1 MGWNMN
7 LYTFIALAVILIIAL
22 YNFKTTSVIH
32 LKHLLLPIVCMIFIL
47 LLIIFSNT
55 AVDSASKGL
64 NLWLN
69 VVFPSLFPFF
79 VASEIL
85 YRTGFIKSLGILLE
99 PIMRP
104 LFNVPGCGSFALAMG
119 ITSGYPV
126 GAKLTANMREEKLL
140 TKTESER
147 LLSFTNNSG
156 PLFIVG
162 AVAVGMFD
170 NPKIGFLL
178 LACHIMAC
186 VTVGILFRFYGRQ
199 EKYIRNTG
207 NYKIFKKFNKELANS
222 KSANIG
228 QLLGDSIRS
237 SINTILVIGGFIIL
251 FSVIINLLLET
262 GIINLLATFI
272 SVLFPLLNVSKE
284 VIATIL
290 SGFFEITT
298 GINMI
303 SKIEGISF
311 TQQLSAISLIL
322 GWAGLSVHFQVYSI
336 ISKTDISLKPYLLG
350 KLMHGL
356 FAAIYVWIFMNLSF
370 MTDLESQSVFGH
382 LTYNSDWICLNYFI
396 RSMKNILI
404 SFMVLVLMTGISFMV
419 KGCKKLKI

>member
-1 MGWNMN
+1 MS
-7 LYTFIALAVILIIAL
+7 LYAFAVLSGMLLIAL
-22 YNFKTTSVIH
+22 YNFKPTSVIY
-32 LKHLLLPIVCMIFIL
+32 LKRLSLPIICSVFVL

-55 AVDSASKGL
+55 AVASASRGL

-126 GAKLTANMREEKLL
+126 GAKLTAKMREEKLL

-156 PLFIVG
+156 PLFIIG
-162 AVAVGMFD
+162 AVAVGMFN
-170 NPKIGFLL
+170 NPKIGFVLL
-178 LACHIMAC
+178 FCHILACI
-186 VTVGILFRFYGRQ
+186 TVGIFFRFYGSR
-199 EKYIRNTG
+199 KTRVKNSDSSNTL
-207 NYKIFKKFNKELANS
+207 KKFKKELANTES
-222 KSANIG
+222 VNIG
-228 QLLGDSIRS
+228 EILGDSIRS
-237 SINTILVIGGFIIL
+237 SINTILAIGGFIIL

-262 GIINLLATFI
+262 GIINTAAAFFSL
-272 SVLFPLLNVSKE
+272 LFPIESISRE
-284 VIATIL
+284 IISSIL

-303 SKIEGISF
+303 SKLEEISF
-311 TQQLSAISLIL
+311 TQQLSAISLVL

-336 ISKTDISLKPYLLG
+336 ISKTDISIKPYLFG
-350 KLMHGL
+350 KLMHGFFSAL
-356 FAAIYVWIFMNLSF
+356 YVWIFMKLSIIP
-370 MTDLESQSVFGH
+370 DLESQSVFGYF
-382 LTYNSDWICLNYFI
+382 TYTSDWTCLNYFI
-396 RSMKNILI
+396 KSIKNVLI
-404 SFMVLVLMTGISFMV
+404 SLAVLILLAGISFLV
-419 KGCKKLKI
+419 KKFNRLKV

>member
-1 MGWNMN
+1 M
-7 LYTFIALAVILIIAL
+7 
-22 YNFKTTSVIH
+22 
-32 LKHLLLPIVCMIFIL
+32 
-47 LLIIFSNT
+47 FSNT
-55 AVDSASKGL
+55 AVASASRGL

-126 GAKLTANMREEKLL
+126 GAKLTAKMREEKLL

-156 PLFIVG
+156 PLFIIG
-162 AVAVGMFD
+162 AVAVGMFN
-170 NPKIGFLL
+170 NPKIGFVLL
-178 LACHIMAC
+178 FCHILACI
-186 VTVGILFRFYGRQ
+186 TVGIFFRFYGSR
-199 EKYIRNTG
+199 KTRVKNSDSSNTL
-207 NYKIFKKFNKELANS
+207 KKFKKELANTES
-222 KSANIG
+222 VNIG
-228 QLLGDSIRS
+228 EILGDSIRS
-237 SINTILVIGGFIIL
+237 SINTILAIGGFIIL

-262 GIINLLATFI
+262 GIINTAAAFFSL
-272 SVLFPLLNVSKE
+272 LFPIESISRE
-284 VIATIL
+284 IISSIL

-303 SKIEGISF
+303 SKLEEISF
-311 TQQLSAISLIL
+311 TQQLSAISLVL

-336 ISKTDISLKPYLLG
+336 ISKTDISIKPYLFG
-350 KLMHGL
+350 KLMHGFFSAL
-356 FAAIYVWIFMNLSF
+356 YVWIFMKLSIIP
-370 MTDLESQSVFGH
+370 DLESQSVFGYF
-382 LTYNSDWICLNYFI
+382 TYTSDWTCLNYFI
-396 RSMKNILI
+396 KSIKNVLI
-404 SFMVLVLMTGISFMV
+404 SLAVLILLAGISFLV
-419 KGCKKLKI
+419 KKFNRLKV

>member
-1 MGWNMN
+1 MS
-7 LYTFIALAVILIIAL
+7 LYAFAVLSGMLLIAL
-22 YNFKTTSVIH
+22 YNFKPTSVIY
-32 LKHLLLPIVCMIFIL
+32 LKRLSLPIICSVFVL

-55 AVDSASKGL
+55 AVASASRGL

-126 GAKLTANMREEKLL
+126 GAKLTAKMREEKLL

-156 PLFIVG
+156 PLFIIG
-162 AVAVGMFD
+162 AVAVGMFN
-170 NPKIGFLL
+170 NPKIGFVLL
-178 LACHIMAC
+178 FCHILACI
-186 VTVGILFRFYGRQ
+186 TVGIFFRFYGSR
-199 EKYIRNTG
+199 KTRVKNSDSSNTL
-207 NYKIFKKFNKELANS
+207 KKFKKELANTES
-222 KSANIG
+222 VNIG
-228 QLLGDSIRS
+228 EILGDSIRS
-237 SINTILVIGGFIIL
+237 SINTILAIGGFIIL

-262 GIINLLATFI
+262 GIINTAAAFFSL
-272 SVLFPLLNVSKE
+272 LFPIESISRE
-284 VIATIL
+284 IISSIL
-290 SGFFEITT
+290 SGFFEITK

-303 SKIEGISF
+303 SKLEEISF
-311 TQQLSAISLIL
+311 TQQLSAISLVL

-336 ISKTDISLKPYLLG
+336 ISKTDISIKPYLFG
-350 KLMHGL
+350 KLMHGFFSAL
-356 FAAIYVWIFMNLSF
+356 YVWIFMKLSIIP
-370 MTDLESQSVFGH
+370 DLESQSVFGYF
-382 LTYNSDWICLNYFI
+382 TYTSDWTCLNYFI
-396 RSMKNILI
+396 KSIKNVLI
-404 SFMVLVLMTGISFMV
+404 SLAVLILLAGISFLV
-419 KGCKKLKI
+419 KKFNRLKV

>member
-1 MGWNMN
+1 MS
-7 LYTFIALAVILIIAL
+7 LYAFAVLSGMLLIAL
-22 YNFKTTSVIH
+22 YNFKPTSVIY
-32 LKHLLLPIVCMIFIL
+32 LKRLSLPIICSVFVL

-55 AVDSASKGL
+55 AVASASRGL

-126 GAKLTANMREEKLL
+126 GAKLTAKMREEKLL

-156 PLFIVG
+156 PLFIIG
-162 AVAVGMFD
+162 AVAVGMFN
-170 NPKIGFLL
+170 NPKIGFVLL
-178 LACHIMAC
+178 FCHILACI
-186 VTVGILFRFYGRQ
+186 TVGIFFRFYGSR
-199 EKYIRNTG
+199 KTRVKNSDSSNTL
-207 NYKIFKKFNKELANS
+207 KKFKKELANTES
-222 KSANIG
+222 VNIG
-228 QLLGDSIRS
+228 EILGDSIRS
-237 SINTILVIGGFIIL
+237 SINTILAIGGFIIL

-262 GIINLLATFI
+262 GIINTAAAFFSL
-272 SVLFPLLNVSKE
+272 LFPIESISRE
-284 VIATIL
+284 IISSIL

-303 SKIEGISF
+303 SKLEEISF
-311 TQQLSAISLIL
+311 TQQLSAISLVL
-322 GWAGLSVHFQVYSI
+322 GWAGLSVHFQVNSI
-336 ISKTDISLKPYLLG
+336 ISKTDISIKPYLFG
-350 KLMHGL
+350 KLMHGFFSAL
-356 FAAIYVWIFMNLSF
+356 YVWIFMKLSIIP
-370 MTDLESQSVFGH
+370 DLESQSVFGYF
-382 LTYNSDWICLNYFI
+382 TYTSDWTCLNYFI
-396 RSMKNILI
+396 KSIKNVLI
-404 SFMVLVLMTGISFMV
+404 SLAVLILLAGISFLV
-419 KGCKKLKI
+419 KKFNRLKV

>member
-1 MGWNMN
+1 MS
-7 LYTFIALAVILIIAL
+7 LYSFIALTGILLIAL
-22 YNFKTTSVIH
+22 YNFKPTSVIY
-32 LKHLLLPIVCMIFIL
+32 LKRLLLPLVCVIFIL
-47 LLIIFSNT
+47 FLILFSNT
-55 AVDSASKGL
+55 AVDSASKGI

-162 AVAVGMFD
+162 AVAVGMFN
-170 NPKIGFLL
+170 NPKIGFVLL
-178 LACHIMAC
+178 FCHILACI
-186 VTVGILFRFYGRQ
+186 TVGILFRFYGRK
-199 EKYIRNTG
+199 ENTVKKTE
-207 NYKIFKKFNKELANS
+207 NNKVLKKFKKELANT
-222 KSANIG
+222 KSVNIG
-228 QLLGDSIRS
+228 EILGDSIRS
-237 SINTILVIGGFIIL
+237 SINTILAIGGFIIL

-262 GIINLLATFI
+262 GIINIAATLLSI
-272 SVLFPLLNVSKE
+272 LFPLKGISRE
-284 VIATIL
+284 VIAPVL

-303 SKIEGISF
+303 SKLEGISF
-311 TQQLSAISLIL
+311 AQQLSAISLIL

-336 ISKTDISLKPYLLG
+336 ISKTDISIKPYLIG
-350 KLMHGL
+350 KFMHGL
-356 FAAIYVWIFMNLSF
+356 FAAIYVWIFMNFSF
-370 MTDLESQSVFGH
+370 MADLESQSVFGYF
-382 LTYNSDWICLNYFI
+382 TYNSDWTCFNYFI
-396 RSMKNILI
+396 KSTKNVIVSL
-404 SFMVLVLMTGISFMV
+404 LVLTLMAGISFLIRV
-419 KGCKKLKI
+419 CSRQKV

>member
-1 MGWNMN
+1 MS
-7 LYTFIALAVILIIAL
+7 LYAFAVLSGMLLIAL
-22 YNFKTTSVIH
+22 YNFKPTSVIY
-32 LKHLLLPIVCMIFIL
+32 LKRLSLPIICSVFVL

-55 AVDSASKGL
+55 AVASASRGL

-126 GAKLTANMREEKLL
+126 GAKLTAKMREEKLL

-156 PLFIVG
+156 PLFIIG
-162 AVAVGMFD
+162 AVAVGMFN
-170 NPKIGFLL
+170 NPKIGFVLL
-178 LACHIMAC
+178 FCHILACI
-186 VTVGILFRFYGRQ
+186 TVGIFFRFYGSR
-199 EKYIRNTG
+199 KTRVKNSDSSNTL
-207 NYKIFKKFNKELANS
+207 KKFKKELANTES
-222 KSANIG
+222 VNIG
-228 QLLGDSIRS
+228 EILGDSIRS
-237 SINTILVIGGFIIL
+237 SINTILAIGGFIIL

-262 GIINLLATFI
+262 GIINTAAAFFSL
-272 SVLFPLLNVSKE
+272 LFPIESISRE
-284 VIATIL
+284 IISSIL

-303 SKIEGISF
+303 SKLEEISF
-311 TQQLSAISLIL
+311 TQQLSAISLVL

-336 ISKTDISLKPYLLG
+336 ISKTDISIKPYLFG
-350 KLMHGL
+350 KLMHGFFSAL
-356 FAAIYVWIFMNLSF
+356 YVWILMKLSIIP
-370 MTDLESQSVFGH
+370 DLESQSVFGYF
-382 LTYNSDWICLNYFI
+382 TYTSDWTCLNYFI
-396 RSMKNILI
+396 KSIKNVLI
-404 SFMVLVLMTGISFMV
+404 SLAVLILLAGISFLV
-419 KGCKKLKI
+419 KKFNRLKV

>member
-1 MGWNMN
+1 MS
-7 LYTFIALAVILIIAL
+7 LYAFAVLSGMLLIAL
-22 YNFKTTSVIH
+22 YNFKPTSVIY
-32 LKHLLLPIVCMIFIL
+32 LKRLSLPIICSVFVL

-55 AVDSASKGL
+55 AVASASRGL

-126 GAKLTANMREEKLL
+126 GAKLTAKMREEKLL

-156 PLFIVG
+156 PLFIIG
-162 AVAVGMFD
+162 AVAVGMFN
-170 NPKIGFLL
+170 NPKIGFVLL
-178 LACHIMAC
+178 FCHILACI
-186 VTVGILFRFYGRQ
+186 TVGIFFRFYGSR
-199 EKYIRNTG
+199 KTRVKNSDSSNTL
-207 NYKIFKKFNKELANS
+207 KKFKKELANTES
-222 KSANIG
+222 VNIG
-228 QLLGDSIRS
+228 EILGDSIRS
-237 SINTILVIGGFIIL
+237 SINTILAIGGFIIL

-262 GIINLLATFI
+262 GIINTAAAFFSL
-272 SVLFPLLNVSKE
+272 LFPIESISRE
-284 VIATIL
+284 IISSIL

-303 SKIEGISF
+303 SKLEEISF
-311 TQQLSAISLIL
+311 TQQLSAISLVL

-336 ISKTDISLKPYLLG
+336 ISKTDISIKPYLFG
-350 KLMHGL
+350 KLMHGFFSTL
-356 FAAIYVWIFMNLSF
+356 YVWIFMKLSIIP
-370 MTDLESQSVFGH
+370 DLESQSVFGYF
-382 LTYNSDWICLNYFI
+382 TYTSDWTCLNYFI
-396 RSMKNILI
+396 KSIKNVLI
-404 SFMVLVLMTGISFMV
+404 SLAVLILLAGISFLV
-419 KGCKKLKI
+419 KKFNRLKV

>member
-1 MGWNMN
+1 MS
-7 LYTFIALAVILIIAL
+7 LYTFIALACILLIAL
-22 YNFKTTSVIH
+22 YNFKPTSVIY
-32 LKHLLLPIVCMIFIL
+32 LKHLLLPLVCIIFIL
-47 LLIIFSNT
+47 FLIIFSNA

-162 AVAVGMFD
+162 AVAVGMFN
-170 NPKIGFLL
+170 NPKIGFVLL
-178 LACHIMAC
+178 FCHIMAC
-186 VTVGILFRFYGRQ
+186 ITVGILFRFYGKQ
-199 EKYIRNTG
+199 ENTVK
-207 NYKIFKKFNKELANS
+207 NTQSDKVLKKFKKELANT
-222 KSANIG
+222 KSVNIG
-228 QLLGDSIRS
+228 EILGDSIRN
-237 SINTILVIGGFIIL
+237 SINTILAIGGFIIL

-262 GIINLLATFI
+262 GMINIAATLL
-272 SVLFPLLNVSKE
+272 SVLFPLKGISRE
-284 VIATIL
+284 VIAPVL

-303 SKIEGISF
+303 SNLEGISF
-311 TQQLSAISLIL
+311 AQQLSAISLIL

-336 ISKTDISLKPYLLG
+336 ISKTDISIKPYIFG
-350 KLMHGL
+350 KFMHGL
-356 FAAIYVWIFMNLSF
+356 FAAIYAWIFTNSPF
-370 MTDLESQSVFGH
+370 MADLETQSVFGH
-382 LTYNSDWICLNYFI
+382 FTYNSDWNCINYFI
-396 RSMKNILI
+396 KSMKNVLI
-404 SFMVLVLMTGISFMV
+404 SLLVLILMTGISFIIKTCTRQKV
-419 KGCKKLKI
+419 